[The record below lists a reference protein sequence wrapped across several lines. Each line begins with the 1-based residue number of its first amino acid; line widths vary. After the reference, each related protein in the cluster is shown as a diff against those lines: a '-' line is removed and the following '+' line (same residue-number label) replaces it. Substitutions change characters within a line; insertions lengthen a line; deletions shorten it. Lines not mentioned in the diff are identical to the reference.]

1 MDVRRALL
9 GRPDGRFRIA
19 GTVGLVFV
27 FAFVLYA
34 AYWRSN
40 AAYGASTEVTT
51 QLGAIRAVAPEI
63 SDIGHSRAT
72 AVLYLPAAAIAILV
86 QYHGGA
92 AIYTL
97 AAGPAIPVASALARA
112 AFSPLPD
119 VLGMEVL
126 GVTLPTQLRLGLA
139 VGAFAVVVGSA
150 LRRLSPPSERSAS
163 ERFFGSSGE
172 RHRAVV
178 VIAVAAVL
186 SVPSTFWLYASYPT
200 YQPFGYAVFGA
211 PIAALVY
218 WYRGGIALAWL
229 GDAAAVLGHATAIAF
244 IADSPDYV
252 LDPAF
257 FVPALAVATALGS
270 LGAGVAVGFRGL
282 YVVVSRR
289 DAVGSG
295 SHWG

>member
-97 AAGPAIPVASALARA
+97 AAGPPSR
-112 AFSPLPD
+112 S
-119 VLGMEVL
+119 
-126 GVTLPTQLRLGLA
+126 
-139 VGAFAVVVGSA
+139 
-150 LRRLSPPSERSAS
+150 RRLSRVRRSAPCRTYWRWRS
-163 ERFFGSSGE
+163 SASRF
-172 RHRAVV
+172 R
-178 VIAVAAVL
+178 L
-186 SVPSTFWLYASYPT
+186 T
-200 YQPFGYAVFGA
+200 
-211 PIAALVY
+211 
-218 WYRGGIALAWL
+218 
-229 GDAAAVLGHATAIAF
+229 
-244 IADSPDYV
+244 
-252 LDPAF
+252 
-257 FVPALAVATALGS
+257 
-270 LGAGVAVGFRGL
+270 
-282 YVVVSRR
+282 
-289 DAVGSG
+289 SG
-295 SHWG
+295 SASRSAPSPSSSVLPSVD